1 MLLHSI
7 LYKIPCKTNITK
19 DDRCTNKQ
27 NWPKFGV
34 AVHKQDLPK
43 FGVVVH
49 DFSSDVEREVHNGID
64 HVDDSIDCGYV
75 RSDDPGLD
83 IVVRDEY
90 WKEEVTPG

>member
-1 MLLHSI
+1 MLHSI
-7 LYKIPCKTNITK
+7 LHKIPCKTNITK
-19 DDRCTNKQ
+19 DDRCTNK
-27 NWPKFGV
+27 
-34 AVHKQDLPK
+34 HELPK

-64 HVDDSIDCGYV
+64 HVDDSIYCGYV
-75 RSDDPGLD
+75 RSDDPGLY